1 MLVHCNPIS
10 LILLLHM
17 HRYIPSV
24 GGSENSENSKTRNI
38 YFISNLSGEGS
49 LDYVSRGMGVCLSVL
64 ADLILYWDQPKNV
77 LRFLINNN
85 KCVYNFT

>member
-24 GGSENSENSKTRNI
+24 GGSENSKTRNI
-38 YFISNLSGEGS
+38 YFISNSSGEGS